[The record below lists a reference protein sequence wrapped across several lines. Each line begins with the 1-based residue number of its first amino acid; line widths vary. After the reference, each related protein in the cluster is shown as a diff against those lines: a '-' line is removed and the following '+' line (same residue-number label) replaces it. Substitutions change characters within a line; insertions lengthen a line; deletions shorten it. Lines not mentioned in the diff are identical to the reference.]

1 MREKEKNLNIAD
13 DRKNIQTPVWIAA
26 AVFILLAGFLAWL
39 AVKEPEAVAG
49 VRDLLITLFV
59 FLLFVI
65 GIVLTALMFYLSS
78 KIEVVKVKI
87 DEALTT
93 ADGKTEELA
102 DKITDIFRSILNPFI
117 EMKSRGSG
125 IKQLFSKKNTEE

>member
-13 DRKNIQTPVWIAA
+13 DRKNIQTPVWIAS

-39 AVKEPEAVAG
+39 AVKDPEAVAG